1 MYFQHYTFYSSP
13 ASKSSGANVNKKV
26 NERLAKDDDDE
37 MMRRC
42 SKQKGVSTTLLVSFL
57 SLSFSLGRVGRVV
70 LRSNTQRVAF
80 SLAYKEEEEEEEE
93 LSYLG
98 FGSFFQTLN
107 KKYSL
112 QFFLFRERALRDVF
126 CVRHQSSPVTRF
138 EEDTRKDTS
147 SSAVLAK

>member
-1 MYFQHYTFYSSP
+1 M
-13 ASKSSGANVNKKV
+13 NKKV

-37 MMRRC
+37 MMLRC
-42 SKQKGVSTTLLVSFL
+42 SKEKGVSTTLLVSFL

-98 FGSFFQTLN
+98 FGSFF
-107 KKYSL
+107 K
-112 QFFLFRERALRDVF
+112 
-126 CVRHQSSPVTRF
+126 P
-138 EEDTRKDTS
+138 
-147 SSAVLAK
+147 